1 MTFTVTYR
9 AKDGALREERVEAAS
24 RAECVAVCRR
34 RGIAPTK
41 IVEGKG
47 ANRRHDGGSPSQRRL
62 TGNAA
67 ILAAVV
73 LAAIAGGMWWWIG
86 GRGATALPEKVP
98 QKPKVEK
105 PKDDKPKAKPSVSKP
120 AATPAPSAKAPAKE
134 MYLGQE
140 VVSRTS
146 VTNADGSVRETV
158 RTADGKLHGITHP
171 APGSEPIFK
180 NAADQAIA
188 MALSV
193 SDTVSS
199 APLPG
204 MGGNLDEEFA
214 KAIQT
219 PIEINDGDSEAVKG
233 LKKAVMETREEIKKL
248 MDKGQSFSQVL
259 NEHVR
264 LARENYDLRV
274 EAFKE
279 LKSLVEAGDADAA
292 EKYLS
297 TVNKTLEQMG
307 ITKLDM
313 PLTAEQK
320 AAQREAIRRERERL
334 LKEKSK

>member
-24 RAECVAVCRR
+24 RAECVAECRR
-34 RGIAPTK
+34 RGIAPTGIK
-41 IVEGKG
+41 EGKPG
-47 ANRRHDGGSPSQRRL
+47 KS
-62 TGNAA
+62 GNSGISGISGKFWFA
-67 ILAAVV
+67 IGVALVI
-73 LAAIAGGMWWWIG
+73 AIAGGAWWWFG
-86 GRGATALPEKVP
+86 GRGATALLAEAPA
-98 QKPKVEK
+98 KPKVEK
-105 PKDDKPKAKPSVSKP
+105 PKAEKPKASPPATKP
-120 AATPAPSAKAPAKE
+120 AATPAPSAETPAKE

-320 AAQREAIRRERERL
+320 AAQREAIRRERERI

>member
-1 MTFTVTYR
+1 
-9 AKDGALREERVEAAS
+9 
-24 RAECVAVCRR
+24 
-34 RGIAPTK
+34 
-41 IVEGKG
+41 
-47 ANRRHDGGSPSQRRL
+47 
-62 TGNAA
+62 
-67 ILAAVV
+67 
-73 LAAIAGGMWWWIG
+73 
-86 GRGATALPEKVP
+86 
-98 QKPKVEK
+98 
-105 PKDDKPKAKPSVSKP
+105 
-120 AATPAPSAKAPAKE
+120 
-134 MYLGQE
+134 
-140 VVSRTS
+140 
-146 VTNADGSVRETV
+146 
-158 RTADGKLHGITHP
+158 
-171 APGSEPIFK
+171 
-180 NAADQAIA
+180 